1 MGAIQAI
8 LVSSLSDTVA
18 FVMIALGVFITLRV
32 LAFPDLTVDG
42 SFVTGGSICAVLIS
56 NGHNP
61 FLATLAA
68 FGAGLVCGVITGLLN
83 TWLRITALLAGVLMM
98 VGLYSVNLVIM
109 GRPNIP
115 LIRALTIFDSVAG
128 FFGTAR
134 NTILIIY
141 VLSAVA
147 LIATLALS
155 WFLRTEIGLALRAS
169 GENEQMLRSLGAD
182 TDKNILIGC
191 GLSNGLIALCGAL
204 VSQRQGFCDVNMGIG
219 IIVTGLACVIIG
231 EALFQTRSVPMM
243 LLAAFVGTFLYR
255 LIIVV
260 VLWLGL
266 SPGLLKLITAC
277 LVIFALTMPFIKK
290 KIRGEWL
297 PPAARF

>member
-1 MGAIQAI
+1 
-8 LVSSLSDTVA
+8 
-18 FVMIALGVFITLRV
+18 
-32 LAFPDLTVDG
+32 
-42 SFVTGGSICAVLIS
+42 
-56 NGHNP
+56 
-61 FLATLAA
+61 
-68 FGAGLVCGVITGLLN
+68 
-83 TWLRITALLAGVLMM
+83 LRITALLAGVLMM

-134 NTILIIY
+134 NAILIIY

-147 LIATLALS
+147 LITTFALS

-169 GENEQMLRSLGAD
+169 GENEQMLRSLGVD

-191 GLSNGLIALCGAL
+191 GLSNGLIAMCGAL

-219 IIVTGLACVIIG
+219 IVVTGLACVIIG
-231 EALFQTRSVPMM
+231 EALFHTRSIPMM

-255 LIIVV
+255 MIIVV

-266 SPGLLKLITAC
+266 SPGLLKLMTAC